1 MLLCTRDAKENMAAA
16 AADPADD
23 LKHALSGTSGGIPP
37 MAEKHHLVSELW
49 RILNYGGEEDIEV
62 GSVLSRAS
70 DEDDKEDI
78 RNWAGRPLIAKAKA
92 KSRDVADMVLAI
104 APLLSRL
111 NVYPGEVPRSEK
123 TEKEAADAVVK
134 VYNAAVRV
142 CEEKAAAAKNKG
154 IKAVSIKI
162 PALERVVDL
171 TARAVQC
178 PGFGCGHPCA
188 QPLLTDAA
196 LTAMNVIG
204 EAAHKN
210 AMAAW
215 SGAGSTGP
223 KPRRTGKSG
232 HYTMAFVCQCSN
244 QNCHGNRDG
253 TGCVRCVANKGPF
266 LNPDGQGPCICVL
279 CACQCTVEYRAGN
292 EAEVRASTELKA
304 KAVKDASARGVTVG
318 NDAFAVLFEKSVAQS
333 VQTLAQ
339 KLSLPSQHT
348 GGMSTLGSGR
358 SSSYGGGSAIGGYEH
373 TAHAIL
379 RSTGGVLSEE
389 EQRTGRAAY
398 PIPAPL
404 LASRRYDMHRFY
416 ANGLSGTPNE
426 SGPLPQGQRPNDGH
440 AAQGGSEDRLH
451 SSSTVEHSQDR
462 SGCEDSATIDLRFD
476 SPSTDELPRS
486 LREVSVQPPPVLLPA
501 VAAPMTFSSAV
512 PSSSAVVPNQIASNL
527 AMLDELDKECIKQL
541 KSKDKRNP
549 RFSKEKKKNRYK
561 AFQASL
567 QIAKEGVMAQE
578 DRWMA
583 TAFICKRKMAA
594 GEIPAAVKSVMDA
607 AHATEV
613 VLSQG
618 PVFSSDEESDEE
630 GAE

>member
-23 LKHALSGTSGGIPP
+23 LKHALSGTSGGIPT

-266 LNPDGQGPCICVL
+266 LNPDGQGPFSKPRWERGRSPRVYR
-279 CACQCTVEYRAGN
+279 AEGKSGQRCQCTRRNGGTRCVRSTLREICCPKRTNFGAEVVAPITTHGGN
-292 EAEVRASTELKA
+292 EHPRQRKKQQLW
-304 KAVKDASARGVTVG
+304 RG
-318 NDAFAVLFEKSVAQS
+318 
-333 VQTLAQ
+333 
-339 KLSLPSQHT
+339 
-348 GGMSTLGSGR
+348 
-358 SSSYGGGSAIGGYEH
+358 
-373 TAHAIL
+373 
-379 RSTGGVLSEE
+379 
-389 EQRTGRAAY
+389 
-398 PIPAPL
+398 
-404 LASRRYDMHRFY
+404 
-416 ANGLSGTPNE
+416 
-426 SGPLPQGQRPNDGH
+426 
-440 AAQGGSEDRLH
+440 
-451 SSSTVEHSQDR
+451 
-462 SGCEDSATIDLRFD
+462 
-476 SPSTDELPRS
+476 
-486 LREVSVQPPPVLLPA
+486 
-501 VAAPMTFSSAV
+501 
-512 PSSSAVVPNQIASNL
+512 
-527 AMLDELDKECIKQL
+527 
-541 KSKDKRNP
+541 
-549 RFSKEKKKNRYK
+549 
-561 AFQASL
+561 
-567 QIAKEGVMAQE
+567 
-578 DRWMA
+578 
-583 TAFICKRKMAA
+583 
-594 GEIPAAVKSVMDA
+594 
-607 AHATEV
+607 
-613 VLSQG
+613 
-618 PVFSSDEESDEE
+618 
-630 GAE
+630 